1 MRVSR
6 ISNTKSIIHITDNW
20 KQLYFN
26 GKMLQVKYE
35 QTKTGIRKTSILTD
49 GKDVLKRLVRVFI
62 KN

>member
-6 ISNTKSIIHITDNW
+6 ISTNKSIIHITDNW

-35 QTKTGIRKTSILTD
+35 QCKYGIRKTSILTSD
-49 GKDVLKRLVRVFI
+49 NKII
-62 KN
+62 KQLIRIIKP